1 MNTYI
6 ALLRGV
12 NVGGRNKLPMKAW
25 KQQLETIGC
34 QQVETYIQSG
44 NAVFQHAIADP
55 NDLAIPIRSAIQTAY
70 GFDARVL
77 ILSAQALKQAIA
89 ENPFPE
95 AEEMPKTLHLYFLE
109 EVSSQPTLEK
119 ITEEKMTEIKA
130 ATERFALKS
139 GVFYL
144 HAPDGIGRSKLA
156 AKAEKLIGVAATA
169 RNWRTVTRLAEMI

>member
-6 ALLRGV
+6 ALLRGI
-12 NVGGRNKLPMKAW
+12 NVGGRNKLPMKVW
-25 KQQLETIGC
+25 KQQLGTIGC

-44 NAVFQHAIADP
+44 NAVFQHAIAAP

-95 AEEMPKTLHLYFLE
+95 AEDAPKTLHLYFLE
-109 EVSSQPTLEK
+109 KVSAQPNIEQ
-119 ITEEKMTEIKA
+119 MTEIKA
-130 ATERFALKS
+130 ASERFALKS
-139 GVFYL
+139 RVFYL